1 MAYDESLAR
10 RVTRHFAARGA
21 PCETK
26 RMMGGLC
33 YMVRGKMCVGLES
46 HRLMARIGPEQEAA
60 ALQRP
65 GCRPMDFTG
74 RPMRG
79 FVFVD
84 TAFLQSDAALA
95 EWLDLALAF
104 NPSAKSSRKPGRP
117 RKPRVEPLKPFREN
131 LSSKKSPNHNLGAL
145 LNLGPKSS
153 AWLAEAGITTR
164 AQLERLG
171 PIEACR
177 RMGRSGR
184 PVSVLL
190 AYAIEAGL
198 AGCHWQEFP
207 GETKSFL
214 RSAFAKMRREET
226 GRLKAARRG

>member
-1 MAYDESLAR
+1 MPFDAALAT
-10 RVTRHFAARGA
+10 RVDRYFAAINIPYEA
-21 PCETK
+21 K
-26 RMMGGLC
+26 RMMDGLC
-33 YMVRGKMCVGLES
+33 YLVRGKMCVGIES
-46 HRLMARIGPEQEAA
+46 RRLMARIGPAEEAA

-84 TAFLQSDAALA
+84 TACLQSDAALA
-95 EWLDLALAF
+95 EWLDLALRF

-117 RKPRVEPLKPFREN
+117 RKPRVKPLRPFREN
-131 LSSKKSPNHNLGAL
+131 LSAGKTPDLALGAL
-145 LNLGPKSS
+145 MNLGPKSS

-177 RMGRSGR
+177 RLRRAGR

-198 AGCHWQEFP
+198 AGCHWQEIP
-207 GETKSFL
+207 GETKNFL
-214 RSAFAKMRREET
+214 RAEFARMKRAE
-226 GRLKAARRG
+226 AIH